1 MKDING
7 KTAYVSGAG
16 SGIGFG
22 ITTALAVTLD
32 SEKLPKCSMPLC
44 RSVGCSAS
52 TLCAKGTTVKTCA
65 DICHGG

>member
-1 MKDING
+1 MKRLMLI
-7 KTAYVSGAG
+7 ASLVLMVGAA
-16 SGIGFG
+16 
-22 ITTALAVTLD
+22 ALAVTLD
-32 SEKLPKCSMPLC
+32 AEKLPKCSMPLC

>member
-1 MKDING
+1 MKRLMLVASLALMVD
-7 KTAYVSGAG
+7 AA
-16 SGIGFG
+16 
-22 ITTALAVTLD
+22 ALAVTLD
-32 SEKLPKCSMPLC
+32 VEKLPKCSMPLC